1 MLNVFMLIM
10 TFSPL
15 SHIATK
21 DIFKNKKPKQETKNN
36 KETMFRL
43 ETSVRI
49 PNSYNFDSTI

>member
-1 MLNVFMLIM
+1 MLIM

-21 DIFKNKKPKQETKNN
+21 DICKNKKPKQETKNN

-49 PNSYNFDSTI
+49 PNGYNFDSTI

>member
-21 DIFKNKKPKQETKNN
+21 DICKNKNPKQETKNN
-36 KETMFRL
+36 KDTMFRL

>member
-1 MLNVFMLIM
+1 MLIM

-15 SHIATK
+15 SRIATK

-43 ETSVRI
+43 GTSVRI